1 MIKIESFASGSSGNL
16 YKINDGVTSLL
27 IEVGLPI
34 QKIKEKLEFRLSE
47 ITGCLISH
55 EHGDHA
61 KSVEDVIS
69 SGIDCYMSPGTAE
82 ALEVENHHRIH
93 QIKANELVVIGSMV
107 VKPFDVQH
115 DANEPLGFLI
125 VSRKTGEKLVYITDS
140 FYSQFTFN
148 KPDYLMVECNYSEDI
163 LERNVESGKVHP
175 ALAARLQKSHFSLK
189 NVKDFLKAN
198 DLSKVNE
205 IHLLHLSNR
214 NSNANLFKKEIQE
227 LTGKLVYVA
236 GGDD

>member
-16 YKINDGVTSLL
+16 YRINDGETSLL

-34 QKIKEKLEFRLSE
+34 NQIKEKLEFRLSE

-61 KSVEDVIS
+61 KSVKDVIRL
-69 SGIDCYMSPGTAE
+69 GMNCYMSPGTAE
-82 ALEVENHHRIH
+82 ALDLENHYRIH
-93 QIKANELVVIGSMV
+93 QIKAKELVVIGSMV
-107 VKPFDVQH
+107 VKPFNVQH

-125 VSRKTGEKLVYITDS
+125 LSSKTGEKLVYITDS
-140 FYSQFTFN
+140 FYTEFTFN
-148 KPDYLMVECNYSEDI
+148 QPDYLMVECNYSKDI
-163 LERNVESGKVHP
+163 LQENVDAGKVHP

-198 DLSKVNE
+198 DLSKVRE
-205 IHLLHLSNR
+205 IWLLHLSDR
-214 NSNANLFKKEIQE
+214 NSNAEQFKKEIQE
-227 LTGKLVYVA
+227 LTGKMVRIA
-236 GGDD
+236 GGG

>member
-16 YKINDGVTSLL
+16 YRIDDGVTSLL

-69 SGIDCYMSPGTAE
+69 YGIDCYMSPGTAE

-93 QIKANELVVIGSMV
+93 QIKVNELVIIGSMV
-107 VKPFDVQH
+107 VKPFNVQH
-115 DANEPLGFLI
+115 DANEPLGFII

-140 FYSQFTFN
+140 FYSKFTFN
-148 KPDYLMVECNYSEDI
+148 QPDYLMVECNY
-163 LERNVESGKVHP
+163 
-175 ALAARLQKSHFSLK
+175 
-189 NVKDFLKAN
+189 
-198 DLSKVNE
+198 
-205 IHLLHLSNR
+205 
-214 NSNANLFKKEIQE
+214 
-227 LTGKLVYVA
+227 
-236 GGDD
+236 

>member
-16 YKINDGVTSLL
+16 YKIDDGETSLL

-34 QKIKEKLEFRLSE
+34 NEIKEKLEFRLSE

-61 KSVEDVIS
+61 KSVKDVIS
-69 SGIDCYMSPGTAE
+69 SGIDCYMSPGTAK
-82 ALEVENHHRIH
+82 ALEVENHYRIH
-93 QIKANELVVIGSMV
+93 QTKAKELVVIGSMV
-107 VKPFDVQH
+107 VKPFNVQH

-140 FYSQFTFN
+140 FYSKFIFN
-148 KPDYLMVECNYSEDI
+148 QPDYLMVECNYSEDI
-163 LERNVESGKVHP
+163 LQRNVESGKVHP

-198 DLSKVNE
+198 DLSKVRE
-205 IHLLHLSNR
+205 IWLLHLSDR
-214 NSNANLFKKEIQE
+214 NSNAKQFKREIQQF
-227 LTGKLVYVA
+227 TGKMVRIA
-236 GGDD
+236 GSE